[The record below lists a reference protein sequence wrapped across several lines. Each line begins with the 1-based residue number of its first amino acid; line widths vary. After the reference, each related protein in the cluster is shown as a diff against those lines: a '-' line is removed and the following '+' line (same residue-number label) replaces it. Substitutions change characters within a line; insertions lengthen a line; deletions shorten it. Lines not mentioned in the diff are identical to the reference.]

1 MTYWYSPFPLPA
13 ATVDLLTTTGLEP
26 WPSTKPPAPNADGLL
41 IYDSPDQLV
50 AAAMQPTLQQLVE
63 GYRQVLDWS
72 ERTAQP
78 LLAHW
83 QLQQL
88 GPQGLRRWIASR
100 ANAGEPFQAPGAQ
113 PNPIPSLMGAAL
125 LSLIEVEPQLLEAYL
140 DLELRAE
147 LLGREPDLHYRQRL
161 RQGSNQGDVLL
172 QELRHALGAP
182 SELQRQLERQESEL
196 KTAQEEAE
204 LTLLQLHQVQEEL
217 EAIVLADREKQQ
229 LLDASSTEL
238 ECLKPRVA
246 ELEQQLERQDDA
258 LKTAQ
263 EEAEL
268 TLLQLHQVQEELEH
282 YFLLSRSQHSLLNQH
297 GQQQREVQKLLA
309 VLVKQQL
316 SPGAAPRP

>member
-13 ATVDLLTTTGLEP
+13 ATVDLLTAAGLEP
-26 WPSTKPPAPNADGLL
+26 WPSTKPPTPNADGLL

-50 AAAMQPTLQQLVE
+50 AAAVQPTLQQLVE
-63 GYRQVLDWS
+63 GYRQLLDWS
-72 ERTAQP
+72 EQTAQP

-100 ANAGEPFQAPGAQ
+100 ANAGEPFQAPVAQ
-113 PNPIPSLMGAAL
+113 PNPIPSLVGTAL

-161 RQGSNQGDVLL
+161 RQGSVQGDVLL

-182 SELQRQLERQESEL
+182 SELERQESEL
-196 KTAQEEAE
+196 RTAQEEAE

-217 EAIVLADREKQQ
+217 GN
-229 LLDASSTEL
+229 
-238 ECLKPRVA
+238 LKPRVA

>member
-50 AAAMQPTLQQLVE
+50 AAAVQPTLQQLVE
-63 GYRQVLDWS
+63 GYRQLLDWS

-88 GPQGLRRWIASR
+88 GPRGLRDWIASH
-100 ANAGEPFQAPGAQ
+100 ANTGGPFQAPVAQ
-113 PNPIPSLMGAAL
+113 PIPIPSLVGAAL

-161 RQGSNQGDVLL
+161 RQGSTQGDLLL

-182 SELQRQLERQESEL
+182 TELERQESEL
-196 KTAQEEAE
+196 RTAQEEAE

-217 EAIVLADREKQQ
+217 EAIVLADRERQQ
-229 LLDASSTEL
+229 LLEASSQEL
-238 ECLKPRVA
+238 EKLKPRVA